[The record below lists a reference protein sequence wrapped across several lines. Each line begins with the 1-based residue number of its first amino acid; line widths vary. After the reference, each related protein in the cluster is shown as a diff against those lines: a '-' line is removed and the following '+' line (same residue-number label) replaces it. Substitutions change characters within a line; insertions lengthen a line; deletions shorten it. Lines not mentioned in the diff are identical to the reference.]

1 MSAMVQQLEVERY
14 VAAVRAA
21 LDDLAA
27 EEVEELTG
35 GLEADLD
42 DALADAPARHPAA
55 DPDADPASDP
65 GADHDSGVARFGSPA
80 DYAAELRAAAGLPPR
95 AARGGR
101 RGAGSL
107 AGRIEAV
114 QSSWQQRLDR
124 LRARRWWATASDF
137 LVTLR
142 PVWWVARGWAA
153 YQFLGAV
160 LGRGEARVLPVTLS
174 GLILLGLLVV
184 LSVEVGRRWAASA
197 SRPPHGSAGRLR
209 RWVLGVANTVAV
221 LLFLAFGSAVQVVQ
235 YLPSPGVQEVAVP
248 PDNGLW
254 LNGTEVRNVFPYD
267 ANGRPLSD
275 VQLFDENGRSLSV
288 GTSAQTPLTEQT
300 GPYAG
305 QRAIRQVPAVDAN
318 NRPVW
323 NVYPLRQQEVESG
336 AYTDPNTGQPADRP
350 VSSPTAAAAPMQT
363 LLPVAPP
370 LAASSTPPGAPTG
383 SGSSTLQPSAANG
396 SATPQVSAAPT
407 TPPAGQAST
416 APTGSPRP

>member
-1 MSAMVQQLEVERY
+1 MTATVRNADVTRFVAEVRQAM
-14 VAAVRAA
+14 
-21 LDDLAA
+21 DDLTPD
-27 EEVEELTG
+27 EVDELTG

-55 DPDADPASDP
+55 DPSADTATDP
-65 GADHDSGVARFGSPA
+65 GADPASGVARFGSPA

-114 QSSWQQRLDR
+114 QNSWQQRLDR
-124 LRARRWWATASDF
+124 LRARRWWATATDF

-160 LGRGEARVLPVTLS
+160 LGHGEARVLPITLS

-197 SRPPHGSAGRLR
+197 SRPPRGSTGRLR
-209 RWVLGVANTVAV
+209 RWVLRVANTVAV

-235 YLPSPGVQEVAVP
+235 YLPGPGVQEVMVP
-248 PDNGLW
+248 PENGLW

-267 ANGRPLSD
+267 ASGRPLTD
-275 VQLFDENGRSLSV
+275 VQLFDENGRNLSV

-318 NRPVW
+318 NPAG
-323 NVYPLRQQEVESG
+323 VERL
-336 AYTDPNTGQPADRP
+336 P
-350 VSSPTAAAAPMQT
+350 AAAAGGRARRLRRT
-363 LLPVAPP
+363 EHGL
-370 LAASSTPPGAPTG
+370 GG
-383 SGSSTLQPSAANG
+383 
-396 SATPQVSAAPT
+396 
-407 TPPAGQAST
+407 
-416 APTGSPRP
+416 